1 MPIWSFGRS
10 RAVAEAEQLLAT
22 VVAMSRRARFFGENR
37 VPDTLEGRFEV
48 LTLHAA
54 LALIRLRMDPAAADV
69 AQAFTD
75 RLFRHLDAGLREAG
89 VGDLTVPKRMRGMAG
104 SFYGRLEAYAH
115 AIESGDGAA
124 LSAAVARNVLGS
136 DEGSFAAQLARYVAD
151 AARLQNAA
159 PLTALFDPA
168 GWPALE
174 I

>member
-10 RAVAEAEQLLAT
+10 RAVADAERLLAT
-22 VVAMSRRARFFGENR
+22 VVTMSRRAWFFGENQ

-54 LALIRLRMDPAAADV
+54 LALIRLRKDPAAANV

-89 VGDLTVPKRMRGMAG
+89 TGDLTVPKRMRGMAG
-104 SFYGRLEAYAH
+104 SFYGRLEAYARALENAGEGSLAA
-115 AIESGDGAA
+115 AI
-124 LSAAVARNVLGS
+124 ARNVFGV
-136 DEGSFAAQLARYVAD
+136 DGQPFAAQLALYVAN
-151 AARLQNAA
+151 AARQQGGA
-159 PLTALFDPA
+159 PFTALFGPV

-174 I
+174 A

>member
-10 RAVAEAEQLLAT
+10 QAVADSEALLST
-22 VVAMSRRARFFGENR
+22 IVAISRRPTFFGESR
-37 VPDTLEGRFEV
+37 VSDTLEGRFEV

-54 LALIRLRMDPAAADV
+54 LALIRLRMDPAAAKV

-115 AIESGDGAA
+115 AIGNADGAA
-124 LSAAVARNVLGS
+124 LAAAVARNVLGS
-136 DEGSFAAQLARYVAD
+136 DGHPFAPSLALYITEASRQQGAAPFAALSE
-151 AARLQNAA
+151 
-159 PLTALFDPA
+159 PA